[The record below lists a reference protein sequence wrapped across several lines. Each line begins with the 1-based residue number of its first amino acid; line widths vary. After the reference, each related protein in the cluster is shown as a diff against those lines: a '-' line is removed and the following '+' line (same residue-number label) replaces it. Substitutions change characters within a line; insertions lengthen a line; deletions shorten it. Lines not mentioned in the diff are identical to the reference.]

1 MKNYQFYFIA
11 FLFTAF
17 SCNLN
22 ADNITVIPQNEMAD
36 ILNDIALA
44 EGFVESFI
52 FKDSSVNKDSVVQ
65 AEINKVFQLRKIT
78 PEVFSKSYK
87 YYRLHPDEFKV
98 IVDTA
103 NTRAIKARDNSYSRR
118 ALKSS

>member
-1 MKNYQFYFIA
+1 MKNFYSFIFA

-22 ADNITVIPQNEMAD
+22 ADNISVIPQNEMAD
-36 ILNDIALA
+36 VLNDIALA
-44 EGFVESFI
+44 EGFVESYI
-52 FKDSSVNKDSVVQ
+52 YKDSTVNKDSAVQ
-65 AEINKVFQLRKIT
+65 AEIDKVLQLRKIT
-78 PEVFSKSYK
+78 PELFSKSYK
-87 YYRLHPDEFKV
+87 YYRSNPDEFKI

-118 ALKSS
+118 VLKSS